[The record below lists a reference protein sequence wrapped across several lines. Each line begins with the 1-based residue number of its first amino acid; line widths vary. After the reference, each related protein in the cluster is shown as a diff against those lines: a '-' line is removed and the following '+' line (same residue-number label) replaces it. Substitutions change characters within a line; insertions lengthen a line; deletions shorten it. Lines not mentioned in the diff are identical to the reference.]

1 MSGTKH
7 KNYELLN
14 LIGYGLAKFDN
25 EFVKQFG
32 FGTKTAF
39 YKNIVAEGIAKTTG
53 TVKNRQDLFDP
64 FFDNGR
70 KGWWQKGNTYEH
82 RKILIDSLYGELD
95 VKLFTNI
102 VKLHLNKKADEIDQI
117 GQDEVSE
124 TEKISPILRSRFNQL
139 QVTGQKAELYFI
151 NNFQMISQFKFGK
164 LEDAR
169 LLGDGYDFQVQVNM
183 SFLLAE
189 VKGLRSNYG
198 AIRLTKNEY
207 IKAKEYKN
215 DYGLVIVSNL
225 DDIPR
230 FVTIFDPAN
239 ELSLTKY
246 IVNREQITYHSK
258 ALNW

>member
-1 MSGTKH
+1 MPGTKH

-25 EFVKQFG
+25 EFIKQFG
-32 FGTKTAF
+32 FSTKTAF
-39 YKNIVAEGIAKTTG
+39 YQNIVEEGIAETIG

-70 KGWWQKGNTYEH
+70 KGWWQKGSTYEH
-82 RKILIDSLYGELD
+82 RKILIDSLYGELN
-95 VKLFTNI
+95 VELFATI
-102 VKLHLNKKADEIDQI
+102 VKLHLNRKIDTSDI
-117 GQDEVSE
+117 TKDGASGI
-124 TEKISPILRSRFNQL
+124 EKVSPILRSQFNQL

-151 NNFQMISQFKFGK
+151 NNFQMIDEFEDGE

-169 LLGDGYDFQVQVNM
+169 LLGDGYDFQIQV
-183 SFLLAE
+183 SKDFFLAE

-207 IKAKEYKN
+207 NKAGEYGK

-225 DDIPR
+225 DDVPR
-230 FVTIFDPAN
+230 FATVFDPIN
-239 ELSLTKY
+239 ELTLTKNA
-246 IVNREQITYHSK
+246 VNREQITYHSE